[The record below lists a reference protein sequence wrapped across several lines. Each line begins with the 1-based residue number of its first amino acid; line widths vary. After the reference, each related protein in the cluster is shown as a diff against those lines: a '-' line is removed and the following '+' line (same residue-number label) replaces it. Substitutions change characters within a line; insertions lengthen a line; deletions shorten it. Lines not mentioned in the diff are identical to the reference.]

1 MAEESRELRR
11 NRAIRR
17 LRRAVLVAAVLAI
30 AGVTALY
37 LARRSGPAP
46 APVEDLDADDLA
58 PSGELVTVGEG
69 FERTFSE
76 GDRPVFTVRG
86 EKYAVD
92 REGIVRLEGVEVV
105 VFQEDGSSYRVE
117 GARGRFDV
125 EKQEGRLTGGVEITT
140 PSGVAAAMD
149 QLYVRERGNL
159 LASQGPAGG
168 RVELSL
174 GDAYRGSAEKL
185 WIHPKNRLV
194 HLRGEVDLRG
204 LEEEAEGFRL
214 EATNLLLDLN
224 RNTLQADGAALLR
237 RPGEIV
243 RARRIV
249 AFLDEET
256 RVIRFVRA
264 RWDVWARLN
273 RRGALAGVELGDGGE
288 EDGAAGE
295 GGPEIS
301 RVIVQCEDLG
311 IRLGDGGREAREL
324 ELQDGPRGVAILTAI
339 EVGAEHGRVL
349 EAPRITAEIEDGL
362 PVRAVAEGGV
372 VLKAPGPERE
382 EGQRATGDR
391 AAAAFD
397 EEGALVSVEL
407 AGNVALTQGTLEAIA
422 QRGVFHVREDR
433 GELTGG
439 VVVTDED
446 LEATGERGVF
456 DVAEDSGTLFGRPA
470 VVTTD
475 RGRMEAPE
483 VRYSGAGGLV
493 HGTGGVRARLDESGE
508 SALGGSPL
516 ARGDGPVRVE
526 AEEGFFRDRPRGFLF
541 SGRVRAWRGDDL
553 VVADELLGDEPEGRV
568 VATGHV
574 RTLFHPE
581 ETDER
586 DPEPATDGAAG
597 GEPRLDEAPLE
608 VEAAEMVYRRPER
621 LLVYTGDVA
630 AVQEGR
636 TVTCREMEV
645 ELALGGGIG
654 EVTCTGDV
662 RVVEPVEGRT
672 LVGHRAVYDP
682 EARTILV
689 TAAEGGKVTLR
700 DASGNELTGPEMK
713 YDLETGQV
721 RVTRPGGATA
731 PPPDAA
737 PQAPPDGGAR

>member
-17 LRRAVLVAAVLAI
+17 LRRLVLVAAVLVI

-37 LARRSGPAP
+37 VARRSGTEPE
-46 APVEDLDADDLA
+46 PVEDLDADDLA

-140 PSGVAAAMD
+140 PSGVTAAMD

-168 RVELSL
+168 RVELSS

-185 WIHPKNRLV
+185 WIHPKNRLI

-214 EATNLLLDLN
+214 AATNLLLDLN
-224 RNTLQADGAALLR
+224 RNTLQADGAAILR
-237 RPGEIV
+237 RPGEVV

-249 AFLDEET
+249 AFLAEET

-273 RRGALAGVELGDGGE
+273 RRGALAGVDLGGGE
-288 EDGAAGE
+288 EDGPGGE
-295 GGPEIS
+295 AGPEIS

-311 IRLGDGGREAREL
+311 LLLGDAGREAREL
-324 ELQDGPRGVAILTAI
+324 EVQDGPRGVAILTAI
-339 EVGAEHGRVL
+339 EVGDEHGRVL
-349 EAPRITAEIEDGL
+349 EAPRITAELQDGL

-372 VLKAPGPERE
+372 VLKGPDPEGG

-391 AAAAFD
+391 ATAAFD
-397 EEGALVSVEL
+397 EEGALVSVTL
-407 AGNVALTQGTLEAIA
+407 TGNVALTQGTLEAIA

-433 GELTGG
+433 GELEGG

-456 DVAEDSGTLFGRPA
+456 DVAEDTGTLLGRPA

-483 VRYSGAGGLV
+483 VRYSGAEGLV
-493 HGTGGVRARLDESGE
+493 HGTGGVRARLDESGD

-597 GEPRLDEAPLE
+597 GEPRPDEAPLE

-621 LLVYTGDVA
+621 LLVYTGDVVA
-630 AVQEGR
+630 LQEGR

-645 ELALGGGIG
+645 ELAQGGGIG

-672 LVGHRAVYDP
+672 LEGHRAVYDP

-689 TAAEGGKVTLR
+689 TAAEGARVTLR
-700 DASGNELTGPEMK
+700 DAGGNELTGPQMR
-713 YDLETGQV
+713 YDLETGEV
-721 RVTRPGGATA
+721 RVTRPGGAS
-731 PPPDAA
+731 
-737 PQAPPDGGAR
+737 

>member
-1 MAEESRELRR
+1 M
-11 NRAIRR
+11 
-17 LRRAVLVAAVLAI
+17 VLLAAVLAV

-37 LARRSGPAP
+37 VARRSGTEPGP
-46 APVEDLDADDLA
+46 GEDLASEGLE
-58 PSGELVTVGEG
+58 PSGDLVTVGEG

-86 EKYAVD
+86 DKYAVD

-149 QLYVRERGNL
+149 ELHVRERGNL

-174 GDAYRGSAEKL
+174 DDAFRGSAEKL

-204 LEEEAEGFRL
+204 VEEEAEGFRL
-214 EATNLLLDLN
+214 KATNLLLDLN
-224 RNTLQADGAALLR
+224 RNTLQADGAAILR
-237 RPGEIV
+237 RPGEVV

-249 AFLDEET
+249 AFLSEET

-273 RRGALAGVELGDGGE
+273 RRGALAGLDLGDGE
-288 EDGAAGE
+288 GE
-295 GGPEIS
+295 GAGGETGRAIS

-311 IRLGDGGREAREL
+311 LLLGDGGREAREL
-324 ELQDGPRGVAILTAI
+324 EMQDGPRGVAILTAI
-339 EVGAEHGRVL
+339 EVGEEHGRVL
-349 EAPRITAEIEDGL
+349 EAPRITAELEDGL

-372 VLKAPGPERE
+372 VLKGPERG

-391 AAAAFD
+391 ATAAFD
-397 EEGALVSVEL
+397 DEGALVSVTL
-407 AGNVALTQGTLEAIA
+407 TGNVALTQGTLEAIA

-433 GELTGG
+433 GELEGG
-439 VVVTDED
+439 VVVTDEG

-483 VRYSGAGGLV
+483 VRYSGADGLV
-493 HGTGGVRARLDESGE
+493 HGIGGVRARLDQAGE

-516 ARGDGPVRVE
+516 ARGSTGEGGPIRVE

-553 VVADELLGDEPEGRV
+553 VVADELRGDEPEGRV
-568 VATGHV
+568 VATGDV

-581 ETDER
+581 GTDEE
-586 DPEPATDGAAG
+586 DPEPATDGAVGAEARP
-597 GEPRLDEAPLE
+597 GEGEAPLE
-608 VEAAEMVYRRPER
+608 VEAARMVYRRPER
-621 LLVYTGDVA
+621 LLVYTGDVVA
-630 AVQEGR
+630 LQEGR

-645 ELALGGGIG
+645 ELAEDGGVG

-672 LVGHRAVYDP
+672 LEGHRAVYDP
-682 EARTILV
+682 AARTIVV
-689 TAAEGGKVTLR
+689 TAAAGAKVTLR
-700 DASGNELTGPEMK
+700 DAGGNELTGPRME
-713 YDLETGQV
+713 YDLETGEV
-721 RVTRPGGATA
+721 RVTRPGGTS
-731 PPPDAA
+731 
-737 PQAPPDGGAR
+737 